1 MHAGLLEALS
11 RMGEGRASELQESPA
26 STLPL
31 RLRLAQDSQSSSQRQ
46 GQAAG
51 GGGRAPQGGTHC
63 LPSRNTGGMW
73 AARGRGQGKGNHG
86 SHLTHPYGLRA
97 SQAHRTQS
105 TGLSSGMN
113 LW

>member
-11 RMGEGRASELQESPA
+11 RMGEGRASELQESSA

-31 RLRLAQDSQSSSQRQ
+31 QLRLAQDSQSSSRQQ

-51 GGGRAPQGGTHC
+51 GGGRAPQGATHC

-73 AARGRGQGKGNHG
+73 AARGRGQGNHG
-86 SHLTHPYGLRA
+86 NHLTHPYGFRA
-97 SQAHRTQS
+97 NQAHRTQS

-113 LW
+113 PW